1 MTFLPGAKMRH
12 RGPTGKARL
21 TASVR
26 QACDRTRKGRPA
38 TRREILRDCASIR
51 RRPHIINA
59 RPAHFA
65 PRFGYGVA

>member
-12 RGPTGKARL
+12 RGPTGKAPIDRFS
-21 TASVR
+21 AE
-26 QACDRTRKGRPA
+26 ACDSTRKGRPA
-38 TRREILRDCASIR
+38 PRREILRDCASIR

-65 PRFGYGVA
+65 PPFGYGVA